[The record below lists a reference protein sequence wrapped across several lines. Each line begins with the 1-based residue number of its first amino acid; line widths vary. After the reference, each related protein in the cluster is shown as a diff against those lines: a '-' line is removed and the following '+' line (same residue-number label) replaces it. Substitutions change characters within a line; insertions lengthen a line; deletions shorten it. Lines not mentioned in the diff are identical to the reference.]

1 MNVCT
6 NVLQAT
12 RSAHVAE
19 TAGVVRTRALLVD
32 NMLHLAPTAEDDCEG
47 GNEAILLRRAR
58 EAASSCVKSNMY
70 V

>member
-1 MNVCT
+1 
-6 NVLQAT
+6 
-12 RSAHVAE
+12 
-19 TAGVVRTRALLVD
+19 
-32 NMLHLAPTAEDDCEG
+32 MLHLAPTTENDCEG